1 MKRDEVKEV
10 GFDIAI
16 VSNVPLGGGL
26 SSSASLEVSV
36 SVFLEQILHISV
48 SPEERALLCQSAEH
62 EFAHMPCGIMD
73 QFISSCGVKGNLLL
87 IDCRANQ
94 GELVPLNDPSVSI
107 VVCNSNKK
115 HELSGSEYPD
125 RVAQCKKA
133 VEVLQSHYPEIRALR
148 DANLEQI
155 ESIREE
161 LGDVVYR
168 RASHVVSECDRCIR
182 CKEALLNRDYDKV
195 GQLLLQS
202 HASLRDNFEVST
214 PELDILVEIASSCED
229 VYGSRMTGG
238 GFGGCIVCLVKTA
251 GANHLME
258 LLRNEYKKRTGIECS
273 VFLTSP
279 SQGARILSPYE
290 VDEVSPCC
298 CSSSSGK
305 CPMKRIVKNPLF
317 WVVSGTV
324 AVGSALF
331 LLRRRNN

>member
-1 MKRDEVKEV
+1 MENVYIGVDV
-10 GFDIAI
+10 GGMSIKA
-16 VSNVPLGGGL
+16 GL
-26 SSSASLEVSV
+26 VN
-36 SVFLEQILHISV
+36 EQGKILHKGSIKTNSV
-48 SPEERALLCQSAEH
+48 N
-62 EFAHMPCGIMD
+62 G
-73 QFISSCGVKGNLLL
+73 G
-87 IDCRANQ
+87 
-94 GELVPLNDPSVSI
+94 
-107 VVCNSNKK
+107 
-115 HELSGSEYPD
+115 
-125 RVAQCKKA
+125 
-133 VEVLQSHYPEIRALR
+133 
-148 DANLEQI
+148 
-155 ESIREE
+155 
-161 LGDVVYR
+161 
-168 RASHVVSECDRCIR
+168 
-182 CKEALLNRDYDKV
+182 KEALLNRDYDKV